1 MFVPVFIMVIFDKI
15 QRFFKKCF
23 KKKPINKTIP
33 EQKDKKNENNERNEM
48 SKLVENGIN
57 KEKNKIE

>member
-23 KKKPINKTIP
+23 KKKPNNKTIP
-33 EQKDKKNENNERNEM
+33 EQKDKKNESNET

>member
-33 EQKDKKNENNERNEM
+33 EKNDSKKENNET
-48 SKLVENGIN
+48 SKLVENGV
-57 KEKNKIE
+57 KIEEKDKKE

>member
-23 KKKPINKTIP
+23 KKKPNNKTIP
-33 EQKDKKNENNERNEM
+33 KQNELKNENNET
-48 SKLVENGIN
+48 SKFVENGVNIE
-57 KEKNKIE
+57 EKNKTE